1 MQFDTKGTKSANY
14 KLSNLEAYLRAVSDK
29 AKWLYFGLRVEIDPT
44 IDYSDSNVLIRW
56 LDVNE
61 GFNDKLI
68 VNSLEEFNSNFKLI
82 N

>member
-1 MQFDTKGTKSANY
+1 MKFDTKGTKSANY

-29 AKWLYFGLRVEIDPT
+29 ARWLYFGLTVEIDPT